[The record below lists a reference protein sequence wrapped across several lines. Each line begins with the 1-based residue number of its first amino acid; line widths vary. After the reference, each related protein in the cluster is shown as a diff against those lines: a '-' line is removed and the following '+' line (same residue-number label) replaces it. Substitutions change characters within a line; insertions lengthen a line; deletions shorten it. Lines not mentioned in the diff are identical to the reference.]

1 MRHEIRF
8 CNGAATRGQAVDNT
22 FNLLN
27 ISEHVRVKNSA
38 ASTAHSSGWWLSRKV
53 HFSVKMGVGG
63 VGGDRTQLISRL
75 VLQAS

>member
-8 CNGAATRGQAVDNT
+8 CNGAATRGQAVDKT
-22 FNLLN
+22 FIQFNPKN
-27 ISEHVRVKNSA
+27 KNSA